1 MNEQRLADLLAQRD
15 NAFAYGREMGHRAAE
30 NYLAWPQIETIAN
43 APAAQVAAMVKKAT
57 THLAEQPYGPTQI
70 AGFVESIRAVH
81 TRLIAQR

>member
-43 APAAQVAAMVKKAT
+43 APAAQVAAMVQEGHYTPRRAT
-57 THLAEQPYGPTQI
+57 LWAD
-70 AGFVESIRAVH
+70 ADRWVR
-81 TRLIAQR
+81 